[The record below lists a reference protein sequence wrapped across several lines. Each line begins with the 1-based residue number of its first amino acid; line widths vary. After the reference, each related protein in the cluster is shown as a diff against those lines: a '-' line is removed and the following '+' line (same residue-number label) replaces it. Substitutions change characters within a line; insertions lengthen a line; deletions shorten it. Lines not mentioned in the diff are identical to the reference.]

1 MVHASDDLSL
11 DPLVRQ
17 VFLIVVFIVFTL
29 SVGILGGNR
38 VVLILL
44 EHLLDE
50 FVSALLRSAGC
61 QFWLLV

>member
-11 DPLVRQ
+11 DPLIGQ
-17 VFLIVVFIVFTL
+17 VLLIVVFIVFTL

-38 VVLILL
+38 VVLIIL

-50 FVSALLRSAGC
+50 LVSALLCSARC

>member
-1 MVHASDDLSL
+1 MHASDDLSL

-17 VFLIVVFIVFTL
+17 VLLIVVFIVFTL

-44 EHLLDE
+44 EHLLD
-50 FVSALLRSAGC
+50 
-61 QFWLLV
+61 